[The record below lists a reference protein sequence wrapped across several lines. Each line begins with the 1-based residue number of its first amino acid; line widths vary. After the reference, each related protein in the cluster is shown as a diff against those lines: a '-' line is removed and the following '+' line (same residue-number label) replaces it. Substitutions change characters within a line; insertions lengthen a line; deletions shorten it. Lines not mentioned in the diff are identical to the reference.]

1 MRRTKLTILALICAT
16 RLFPGIVAA
25 QSADPLPSWN
35 DTAPKKTI
43 RAFFERVTK
52 QGSLDFAPAA
62 ERIAVFDND
71 GTLWAEQPMYFQLA
85 FALDRVKALAPQ
97 HPEWKKQQPFKAALE
112 ADLKTGFGGSGAR
125 FMGRVQH
132 TDAEREWAYDRKS
145 SIGRLDKALD
155 EAQAKGWTIVDM
167 KKDWKVIYPFEEK

>member
-1 MRRTKLTILALICAT
+1 MRRTKLTILTLICAT

-52 QGSLDFAPAA
+52 QGSPDFAPAA

-85 FALDRVKALAPQ
+85 FALDRVKALAP
-97 HPEWKKQQPFKAALE
+97 
-112 ADLKTGFGGSGAR
+112 
-125 FMGRVQH
+125 
-132 TDAEREWAYDRKS
+132 
-145 SIGRLDKALD
+145 
-155 EAQAKGWTIVDM
+155 
-167 KKDWKVIYPFEEK
+167 

>member
-16 RLFPGIVAA
+16 RLSPGIVAA

-71 GTLWAEQPMYFQLA
+71 GTLEET
-85 FALDRVKALAPQ
+85 RN
-97 HPEWKKQQPFKAALE
+97 
-112 ADLKTGFGGSGAR
+112 
-125 FMGRVQH
+125 QH
-132 TDAEREWAYDRKS
+132 TGATP
-145 SIGRLDKALD
+145 IPTGCRLFAR
-155 EAQAKGWTIVDM
+155 QAKLENRRILERSVCGWSKHCAVSGRRGQ
-167 KKDWKVIYPFEEK
+167 PP